1 MRITS
6 TLLALGVI
14 GAALYAGQA
23 SAHGLWTEQRRGN
36 IEVVYGH
43 GPEDNAFK
51 AQKVSGAWAYD
62 LAGKQVPVTVERLD
76 DHARLK
82 PIKPVAVMAVALDN
96 GMWTRNKDKKWI
108 NEGRSKVAGGTESI
122 HTFKYSLAIYEHGAK
137 LPDLDKLKMVIVP
150 QVDPLEVGPGK
161 PLPVQVLI
169 DGKPAAGIK
178 LFGDYRSEPDEVSAE
193 TDAEGRASVVV
204 RNGGLN
210 IIAAEVTLPVKDNAD
225 IEARGLFT
233 SLTFV
238 GAEHH
243 D

>member
-1 MRITS
+1 MRFNFS
-6 TLLALGVI
+6 LLALGI
-14 GAALYAGQA
+14 SGALLFAGQA

-36 IEVVYGH
+36 IEVIYGH
-43 GPEDNAFK
+43 GAEDNAFK

-62 LAGKQVPVTVERLD
+62 LAGRQVPVTVERLD

-82 PIKPVAVMAVALDN
+82 PIKPVAIMSVALDN
-96 GMWTRNKDKKWI
+96 GMWTRDKDKKWI
-108 NEGRSKVAGGTESI
+108 NQGRSKVPGGTDSI
-122 HTFKYSLAIYEHGAK
+122 HTFKYSLAIYAPGAR
-137 LPDLDKLKMVIVP
+137 LPALDKLKMVIVP
-150 QVDPLEVGPGK
+150 LVDPLKVGPGK
-161 PLPVQVLI
+161 PLPVKVLV

-178 LFGDYRSEPDEVSAE
+178 LIGDYRSEPDEVSAE

-204 RNGGLN
+204 RNEGLN
-210 IIAAEVTLPVKDNAD
+210 VIAAEVTLPVKGDAD

-238 GAEHH
+238 GEEHH